1 VSAAGSGR
9 FLEFLGR
16 CAYIVGGTVTE
27 QPGSK
32 KSHELFFALVG
43 PVGTDSAAI
52 RDILAKELSAL
63 DYETVSV
70 RMSRLLEELP
80 ALDSA
85 FPALPDSPEDL
96 RIKSRMDAGDAFRKK
111 VKSGAALA
119 YLAIVYL
126 RRVRRELADR
136 PKRAYIFDSL
146 KRPEEL
152 TALRRIYGDALV
164 CISMFAPRDVRLG
177 NLAQRIGR
185 TKSCSSEECQR
196 GAEDLVKE
204 DQRGGD
210 KDFGQNVA
218 ETFAMA
224 DAFVRQDTQDAMQA
238 QVARLVELVFGH
250 PFRTPS
256 RDEIGMFHARAA
268 ALRSAD
274 LSRQVG
280 AVLATPDGSILAA
293 GCNEVPR
300 GGGGTYWEGDDP
312 DDRDFKR
319 GRDPNVEEK
328 LVALAEMFKNLSKS
342 GWLATGIAQKTCE
355 ELASLATRK
364 NGVLDG
370 TRVDSLIE
378 FGRVVHAEM
387 NALMDAALRGVA
399 VKGSTLYCTTF
410 PCHNC
415 ARHILAAGVRR
426 VVYIEPYPKSLAVK
440 LYRPTIKVDE
450 RSDCSMSELVFESFV
465 GVAPRRFIPLFELA
479 NTKRKDPNGFVR
491 PWQRTTASP
500 RFEQLFADHESREQL
515 FVIELEEALRKVGVK
530 VSLESNGAHIRED
543 RPSGSPKEPA

>member
-1 VSAAGSGR
+1 MA
-9 FLEFLGR
+9 
-16 CAYIVGGTVTE
+16 E
-27 QPGSK
+27 QKPDRV

-43 PVGTDSAAI
+43 PVGADSGAI
-52 RDILAKELSAL
+52 RDILAKELAAL
-63 DYETVSV
+63 DYETETV
-70 RMSRLLEELP
+70 RMSKLLEELP
-80 ALDSA
+80 ALDPE
-85 FPALPDSPEDL
+85 FPTLPDNPEDF
-96 RIKSRMDAGDAFRKK
+96 RIKSRMKAGDAFRKK

-126 RRVRRELADR
+126 RRVRRELGDR
-136 PKRAYIFDSL
+136 PKRAFIFDSL

-152 TALRRIYGDALV
+152 SALRRMYGDALI
-164 CISMFAPRDVRLG
+164 CISMFAPRDARTK

-196 GAEDLVKE
+196 IAEELVEE

-210 KDFGQNVA
+210 KEFGQSVA
-218 ETFAMA
+218 DTFAMA

-238 QVARLVELVFGH
+238 QVARLVELIFGH

-256 RDEIGMFHARAA
+256 RDEVGMFHARAA

-280 AVLATPDGSILAA
+280 AVLATADGSILAA

-300 GGGGTYWEGDDP
+300 GGGGTYWEGDNP
-312 DDRDFKR
+312 DDRDFRR

-328 LVALAEMFKNLSKS
+328 YVVLAQIFNNLTRD
-342 GWLATGIAQKTCE
+342 GWLAPELAQKTCE
-355 ELASLATRK
+355 ELAALATQK

-370 TRVDSLIE
+370 TRVDSLTE

-387 NALMDAALRGVA
+387 NALMDAALRGVSVRGA
-399 VKGSTLYCTTF
+399 TLYCTTF

-440 LYRPTIKVDE
+440 LYGPTIKVDE
-450 RSDCSMSELVFESFV
+450 RSECPTSELVFESFV

-479 NTKRKDPNGFVR
+479 NTKRKDSNGFVR
-491 PWQRTTASP
+491 SWKREEASP

-515 FVIELEEALRKVGVK
+515 FVIELEEALQKVGVK
-530 VSLESNGAHIRED
+530 VSLESNGAHPKED
-543 RPSGSPKEPA
+543 RPSGLSQEPA